1 MSYHTKV
8 VVNMQPLFLQVGI
21 QELVLLHAACDD
33 WYAARHTVVRKG
45 LAEIGRRAHGATN
58 EFIRDSRSA
67 GQSVPRK
74 NKWNY
79 TLASSSFFSQNL

>member
-1 MSYHTKV
+1 MSFHGPRRQTLAIALLPLE
-8 VVNMQPLFLQVGI
+8 NAETDRMQW
-21 QELVLLHAACDD
+21 HADHAEQ
-33 WYAARHTVVRKG
+33 HTVVRKG